1 MTKRTPAALTSLL
14 AAIASIALLAGAA
27 HAASTTKLYVCIAGD
42 YKTLNLTTKKA
53 RCPRGQKK
61 VSWNVVGETGKRGAT
76 GAPGASGSPGTGTT
90 GPIGVQG
97 ALGPTG
103 AAGATGA
110 TGVPGATGATGAT
123 GSTGV
128 AGATG
133 ATGTDGVDGAGAYLS
148 SSGSPAPLIGVIAGP
163 DQITWLP
170 FTGVGWADDDSW
182 NDVLQ
187 PAPGNVNVT
196 RIRFSFMATTSFASI
211 LPSNL
216 NARVYASNQPFSTS
230 KPFSVSSGCD
240 LSLPPIIAIGEV
252 YSCSF
257 NDSGGLAA
265 SGGALVGVTLGTT
278 GMATALNG
286 FISARVE
293 VQ

>member
-1 MTKRTPAALTSLL
+1 
-14 AAIASIALLAGAA
+14 
-27 HAASTTKLYVCIAGD
+27 
-42 YKTLNLTTKKA
+42 
-53 RCPRGQKK
+53 
-61 VSWNVVGETGKRGAT
+61 
-76 GAPGASGSPGTGTT
+76 
-90 GPIGVQG
+90 
-97 ALGPTG
+97 
-103 AAGATGA
+103 
-110 TGVPGATGATGAT
+110 
-123 GSTGV
+123 
-128 AGATG
+128 
-133 ATGTDGVDGAGAYLS
+133 
-148 SSGSPAPLIGVIAGP
+148 
-163 DQITWLP
+163 
-170 FTGVGWADDDSW
+170 
-182 NDVLQ
+182 
-187 PAPGNVNVT
+187 
-196 RIRFSFMATTSFASI
+196 MATTSFASI